1 MKTVVRVHYLGGK
14 EITVSCPASVEVAD
28 HIYEVLQLRSQRLAN
43 SEFDIL
49 LPKLDYEY
57 VIVLIEPSLDL
68 FDGETVSDVY
78 IVPIEVSTD
87 AGIFKGL
94 NGNSP
99 FAAKEVIGGI
109 VNQVFGVDTVDVKSL
124 QQVYGDSSQC
134 SGECK
139 FVRIPKKAS
148 VLSKN

>member
-1 MKTVVRVHYLGGK
+1 MKVVRVHYLGGK
-14 EITVSCPASVEVAD
+14 EITVSCPANVEVAD
-28 HIYEVLQLRSQRLAN
+28 HIYKVLQLRSQRLAN

-78 IVPIEVSTD
+78 IVPIKAPAAD

-94 NGNSP
+94 NGDSP
-99 FAAKEVIGGI
+99 LAAKEVIGGI
-109 VNQVFGVDTVDVKSL
+109 VNHVFGVDTVDVKSL
-124 QQVYGDSSQC
+124 QHVYGDSSQC